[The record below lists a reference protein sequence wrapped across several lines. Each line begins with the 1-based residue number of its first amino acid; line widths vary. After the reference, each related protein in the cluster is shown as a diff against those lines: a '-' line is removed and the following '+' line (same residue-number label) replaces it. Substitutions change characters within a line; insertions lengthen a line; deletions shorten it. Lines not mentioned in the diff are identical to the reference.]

1 MNFDD
6 GDYVVFDNTNQT
18 GYNYS
23 QDLNPDCPPPY
34 YYQNLNNYEQN
45 NNQNNYQNN
54 YKKCDDIELAEDLFH
69 INNPIYEEKQDV
81 STLINIY
88 EKTEEKSGEF
98 IDIHFRANLLPFR
111 MANLSNM
118 TSLNINKC
126 ILDEISYLPP
136 VLEKF
141 KCNNCGL
148 KIVSCKTFPTT
159 LIEMDLSNNDIE
171 LICDFEQLIR
181 LKKLILDDNSL
192 SYINDIPKSIEIISL
207 KQNKLTKITFLMEHL
222 KEVYLNKNQI
232 IDIEELLDTIE
243 ILDISNNNIGMIC
256 LLPMNLRILN
266 AYNCKLKK
274 ILCKFPPNLK
284 KLDLFSNSLESVSDF
299 PDSLEWVDLS
309 SNDILYLPKNIKNLK
324 YFDISNNPNLVIIP
338 NDESWKD
345 FMMGM
350 QDNKQFMMNFDD
362 SDKKSEEIYIS
373 SDVGTTS
380 DDDTDVDTDVDESFN
395 NNRFKQNLLNAH
407 SPQFKPS
414 NKENYSEGFN
424 DTFNDTSND
433 TFKPTFIHNNNDN
446 NDNNN
451 NDNDN
456 YATFSFNKNE
466 NDNDDRLKEIINN
479 IRQMKHREKRF
490 VKLYK
495 SYTC

>member
-1 MNFDD
+1 MNFDE
-6 GDYVVFDNTNQT
+6 GEYVIFDNTPQT

-23 QDLNPDCPPPY
+23 QDLNPDYPPPY
-34 YYQNLNNYEQN
+34 SYKQN
-45 NNQNNYQNN
+45 N
-54 YKKCDDIELAEDLFH
+54 DLELVEDLF
-69 INNPIYEEKQDV
+69 NTNPVYEEKQDV
-81 STLINIY
+81 SVLIDIY

-98 IDIHFRANLLPFR
+98 IDIKFRANLLPFR

-118 TSLNINKC
+118 VSLNINKC

-136 VLEKF
+136 LLEKF

-171 LICDFEQLIR
+171 LICDFEPLIR

-192 SYINDIPKSIEIISL
+192 SYINDIPKSVEIISL
-207 KQNKLTKITFLMEHL
+207 KQNKLTKITFLMENL

-232 IDIEELLDTIE
+232 TNIEELLDSVE

-256 LLPMNLRILN
+256 LLSEKLRILN
-266 AYNCKLKK
+266 AYNCKLTK
-274 ILCKFPPNLK
+274 ILCKFPLNLK
-284 KLDLFSNSLESVSDF
+284 KLDLFSNSLSSVPDF

-309 SNDILYLPKNIKNLK
+309 SNDLLYLPNNIKNLK
-324 YFDISNNPNLVIIP
+324 YFDISNNPNLSVNP

-380 DDDTDVDTDVDESFN
+380 DDDTDIDESFN
-395 NNRFKQNLLNAH
+395 NNRFRQKLSNAH
-407 SPQFKPS
+407 SP
-414 NKENYSEGFN
+414 E
-424 DTFNDTSND
+424 
-433 TFKPTFIHNNNDN
+433 FKPTFINNDVN
-446 NDNNN
+446 E
-451 NDNDN
+451 N
-456 YATFSFNKNE
+456 YATFSFNKPDNF
-466 NDNDDRLKEIINN
+466 NNFNNFNKNDDNDDKLKEIINN
-479 IRQMKHREKRF
+479 IRQIKCKEKRY
-490 VKLYK
+490 VKFYK